1 MAGETPKQTY
11 RQPWSNVTGEVYAD
25 PFGRTYGN
33 EGPMGRTPAQSGV
46 WNAPDP
52 SATPINANPAAMRN
66 YTRYAGQEME
76 GALSSPDAIRSEIAS
91 LYDMVQK
98 DPNDVV
104 SQYRLRILS
113 KALQD
118 IYNVNQMPYSFPGP
132 VTPGSQ

>member
-1 MAGETPKQTY
+1 MANTKTPRARKKGFGDTVYGE
-11 RQPWSNVTGEVYAD
+11 
-25 PFGRTYGN
+25 N
-33 EGPMGRTPAQSGV
+33 ELPETDLQALQSEAQSRTPIS
-46 WNAPDP
+46 
-52 SATPINANPAAMRN
+52 ANPAAMRN
-66 YTRYAGQEME
+66 YTRYAGPEME